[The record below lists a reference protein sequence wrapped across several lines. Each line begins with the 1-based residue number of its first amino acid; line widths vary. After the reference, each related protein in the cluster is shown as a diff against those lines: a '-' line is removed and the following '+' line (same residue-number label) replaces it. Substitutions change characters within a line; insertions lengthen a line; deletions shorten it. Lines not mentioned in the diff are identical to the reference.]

1 MPFPLPQNPT
11 KAFCTHVILSN
22 SQEQRKRLEMLPVLR
37 MGVQGTL
44 YQDNSNITQKLQQS
58 QYRQI
63 SITFPFN
70 TIFSCSEKFWHFMP
84 YSWRG
89 K

>member
-1 MPFPLPQNPT
+1 
-11 KAFCTHVILSN
+11 
-22 SQEQRKRLEMLPVLR
+22 

-70 TIFSCSEKFWHFMP
+70 TTFSCSEKFWHFMP